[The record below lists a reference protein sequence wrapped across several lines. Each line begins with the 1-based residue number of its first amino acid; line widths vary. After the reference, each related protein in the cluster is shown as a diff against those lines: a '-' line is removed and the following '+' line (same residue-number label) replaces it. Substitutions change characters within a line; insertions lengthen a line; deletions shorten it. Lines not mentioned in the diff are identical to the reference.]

1 MMTAGSWR
9 STLSALPI
17 RAAVSFLDVTTSP
30 SCCWGAERCWHRDSV
45 YSSVIAATK
54 KKEKKMG
61 TNLDAVSVGRKC
73 FRQWGDQ
80 SESPPS
86 LPPSF
91 MTSIL
96 DLSYDYKDNHNKYI
110 ALKSFD
116 LSWRWSL
123 RRSYNVW
130 LLPQCIISLNMSSVL
145 YDVWYDKQPVK
156 IFATAHFTLVVDILL
171 IESGWFQL
179 SKILFSTRVAWH
191 SAVVCVRL
199 N

>member
-1 MMTAGSWR
+1 
-9 STLSALPI
+9 
-17 RAAVSFLDVTTSP
+17 
-30 SCCWGAERCWHRDSV
+30 
-45 YSSVIAATK
+45 
-54 KKEKKMG
+54 MG

-116 LSWRWSL
+116 LS
-123 RRSYNVW
+123 
-130 LLPQCIISLNMSSVL
+130 
-145 YDVWYDKQPVK
+145 
-156 IFATAHFTLVVDILL
+156 
-171 IESGWFQL
+171 
-179 SKILFSTRVAWH
+179 
-191 SAVVCVRL
+191 
-199 N
+199 